1 MIKYLKMEFSFEN
14 KEDLDEDIGFEEDL
28 LDDEDIEEEEDEDI
42 EEDEML

>member
-28 LDDEDIEEEEDEDI
+28 LEDEDIEEEDEDI
-42 EEDEML
+42 EEENIL

>member
-28 LDDEDIEEEEDEDI
+28 LDDEDIEEEDEDI
-42 EEDEML
+42 EEDDML

>member
-28 LDDEDIEEEEDEDI
+28 LEDEDIEEEDEDI
-42 EEDEML
+42 EEEDML

>member
-42 EEDEML
+42 EEEDML